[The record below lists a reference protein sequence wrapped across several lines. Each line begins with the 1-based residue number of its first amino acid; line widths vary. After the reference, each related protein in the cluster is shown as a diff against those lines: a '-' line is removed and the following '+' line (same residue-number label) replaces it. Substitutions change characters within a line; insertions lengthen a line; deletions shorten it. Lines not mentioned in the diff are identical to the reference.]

1 MRDCADAWRLLGA
14 DVVETLRR
22 GAMLTCSQ
30 TPIECSP
37 REAAC
42 LFNIREDPCERRNM
56 ADLRPD
62 ILSYMEDLLSRYL
75 YLSTRLFVMGCYS
88 FCVVSVKVHKRKCS
102 FKDSHTL

>member
-1 MRDCADAWRLLGA
+1 MRDVAWRLLSA

-30 TPIECSP
+30 TPLECRP

-62 ILSYMEDLLSRYL
+62 ILSHMEDLLSRYL
-75 YLSTRLFVMGCYS
+75 HLSTLQS
-88 FCVVSVKVHKRKCS
+88 
-102 FKDSHTL
+102 

>member
-1 MRDCADAWRLLGA
+1 MRDAAWRLLSA

-30 TPIECSP
+30 TPLECRP

-42 LFNIREDPCERRNM
+42 LFNIREDPCERRNL

-62 ILSYMEDLLSRYL
+62 ILSHMEDLLSRYRTL
-75 YLSTRLFVMGCYS
+75 IYLLYS
-88 FCVVSVKVHKRKCS
+88 FNT
-102 FKDSHTL
+102 TLSNRFR

>member
-1 MRDCADAWRLLGA
+1 MHDAAWRLLSA

-30 TPIECSP
+30 TPLECRP

-42 LFNIREDPCERRNM
+42 LFNIREDPCERRNL

-62 ILSYMEDLLSRYL
+62 ILSHMEDLLSRYRTFI
-75 YLSTRLFVMGCYS
+75 YLLYS
-88 FCVVSVKVHKRKCS
+88 FNT
-102 FKDSHTL
+102 TLSNRFR